1 MVGFQWSKCI
11 KMSLFLYI
19 FMLQF
24 RGITAEDS
32 HFIVREGEDVTLPC
46 KSWIHPQDE
55 GETVWLFSDTP
66 SSQTVQLMSTREDD
80 EKDESKADRLSLTK
94 DLSLGIKA
102 VRVKDAGQ
110 YTCRHYGESGDT
122 FQSSLVYLSIIII
135 HGEKGGDTTTLTCS
149 VLRYGRCG
157 HRVEWLSDGAV
168 HDAATSRDCS
178 ATVAFRTPRSGQKYE
193 ESFRCRVTDGSGM
206 ELLLCTFNSHS
217 ACENKVSGSTH
228 RWIYVIVAAVG
239 SAVILATVGALVAW
253 RRRKGHRTQTDNT
266 ELTPAVTESAPQT
279 SQDTAD
285 PDDGVFYTSVT
296 YNKNCESTA
305 RVKED
310 DDDDDDDDAVI
321 YSGVKSSPVMSDD
334 VYATVVN
341 RRQ

>member
-1 MVGFQWSKCI
+1 MIGFQWSKCI

-19 FMLQF
+19 FMLRF
-24 RGITAEDS
+24 RGTTGEDS

-66 SSQTVQLMSTREDD
+66 STQTVQLMSTREDD
-80 EKDESKADRLSLTK
+80 EKDQSKADRLSLTK

-110 YTCRHYGESGDT
+110 YTCRHYGKSGDT

-135 HGEKGGDTTTLTCS
+135 HDEKSGDTTTLTCS
-149 VLRYGRCG
+149 VLRYGQCG
-157 HRVEWLSDGAV
+157 HRVEWLSDGTV
-168 HDAATSRDCS
+168 HDASTSRDCS
-178 ATVAFRTPRSGQKYE
+178 ATVAFRTPHSGQKYD

-206 ELLLCTFNSHS
+206 KLLLCTFNSHS
-217 ACENKVSGSTH
+217 SCVKKVSGSTH
-228 RWIYVIVAAVG
+228 WWIYVIDAAVG
-239 SAVILATVGALVAW
+239 SAAILATVGALVAW

-266 ELTPAVTESAPQT
+266 ELTPAVTGSAPQT

-305 RVKED
+305 RVKD
-310 DDDDDDDDAVI
+310 DDDSAAVI
-321 YSGVKSSPVMSDD
+321 YSGVKSLPVMPDD